1 MSSAK
6 DRSSSQKDLPIKST
20 FQIHRTGDNMQQS
33 ISFKTLHYARTWAY
47 NKNFKDMMYLIE
59 DKENKEYLFVNENKL
74 FYYQKCFGLDLSII
88 EVWG

>member
-1 MSSAK
+1 
-6 DRSSSQKDLPIKST
+6 
-20 FQIHRTGDNMQQS
+20 MQQS

-74 FYYQKCFGLDLSII
+74 FYFQKCFGLDLSII